1 MSRRLVVFL
10 GLLSVGVWSPA
21 AAYCP
26 YSSPISQAGLMQQP
40 SGTLLL
46 PDPAAAL
53 GGFFWELGHGDPA
66 DGMGNDADSTLSGF
80 PVGPGDAP
88 WIRRDLVPA
97 SIDWDWFFYGTDGC
111 LSEGAGS
118 GVMVA
123 YVLDNDP
130 VGPNYALLAVA
141 GSSTPAPGHDFD
153 RINTAGGASGNF
165 VSLQPLVLIPRVTQV
180 TPVDASTVSVD
191 VEAALASVN
200 VQDDLGGSGPYP
212 DLVDLSGV
220 TSLLHRLSG
229 GGDET
234 VVAGCVQVG
243 CTGITM
249 PAGRELC
256 WEGSAVAVGHL
267 VPGASTCEGS
277 ELHGFTCLPDYP
289 DDACVLLGGICVTA
303 PSVPVAMGPAIPGGC
318 IELDALEDAD
328 GDGFVSPT
336 DCDDTD
342 PTVYPG
348 APQFCDA
355 NNNDCQHPDWP
366 SPPAAE
372 CFAITGLMVRHVDGQ
387 VALDWMVPAGGSDT
401 YRIFRGKATDLAAD
415 SNGGSLHASS
425 AVNAVQFADALS
437 LEELAFYVVAGVRDG
452 IQGSV
457 GLDSLGQERSIT
469 SP

>member
-1 MSRRLVVFL
+1 M
-10 GLLSVGVWSPA
+10 
-21 AAYCP
+21 
-26 YSSPISQAGLMQQP
+26 
-40 SGTLLL
+40 
-46 PDPAAAL
+46 
-53 GGFFWELGHGDPA
+53 
-66 DGMGNDADSTLSGF
+66 
-80 PVGPGDAP
+80 
-88 WIRRDLVPA
+88 
-97 SIDWDWFFYGTDGC
+97 
-111 LSEGAGS
+111 
-118 GVMVA
+118 
-123 YVLDNDP
+123 
-130 VGPNYALLAVA
+130 
-141 GSSTPAPGHDFD
+141 
-153 RINTAGGASGNF
+153 
-165 VSLQPLVLIPRVTQV
+165 
-180 TPVDASTVSVD
+180 
-191 VEAALASVN
+191 N

-220 TSLLHRLSG
+220 TSLLHRLPG

-234 VVAGCVQVG
+234 AVAGCVQVG

-277 ELHGFTCLPDYP
+277 VLHGFTCLPDYA

-372 CFAITGLMVRHVDGQ
+372 CFAITGLIVRHVDGQ

-401 YRIFRGKATDLAAD
+401 YRIFRGEATDLAAD

-457 GLDSLGQERSIT
+457 GQDSQGQERSIT